1 MPDKERKP
9 EQKERERDKDKSK
22 DKDKDKETKTSPT
35 WERVLL
41 ARHLQR
47 PHALDFINAL
57 TDDFVELHGDRRFGD
72 DSALVGGLAR
82 FEGRAVVVMGHQ
94 KGRDTKENLYRNF
107 GMTRAEGYRKALR
120 LMQHAAKFH
129 MPILSFID
137 TSGAFPGKEGEER
150 GIAQAIA
157 ENLFEMSKLP
167 VPIIALVTGEGGS
180 GGALAISVADRLM
193 MLENAIYS
201 VVSPEGCATILWRDS
216 SQAPAAAEAMKITAA
231 DLYGFGIID
240 EVIPEPAGG
249 AHTDP
254 VTLMATVKQTI
265 LRQLLELEER
275 YTNQGA
281 SGRQAMLEARYQK
294 YRQMGRWVE
303 LAEEN
308 LGLNQLSGIL

>member
-9 EQKERERDKDKSK
+9 EQKERERDKDKA
-22 DKDKDKETKTSPT
+22 KDKDKETKTSPT

-129 MPILSFID
+129 MPVLSFID

-201 VVSPEGCATILWRDS
+201 VVSPEGCATILWRDA

-254 VTLMATVKQTI
+254 ITLMATVKQTI
-265 LRQLLELEER
+265 LRNLLELEER
-275 YTNQGA
+275 YTRQGEA
-281 SGRQAMLEARYQK
+281 GLQAMLEARYQK

-303 LAEEN
+303 LSEEN